1 MQTGLTGLL
10 EWARCKLSI
19 AVVADMVEHGMPK
32 MAEAPTQPRLP
43 EFAVELRLKVI
54 DLKVLTTTLPLLLRL
69 AVEQNS
75 PFSNVTVTQFLF

>member
-1 MQTGLTGLL
+1 
-10 EWARCKLSI
+10 
-19 AVVADMVEHGMPK
+19 MPK
-32 MAEAPTQPRLP
+32 MAEAPRLP

-75 PFSNVTVTQFLF
+75 PFSNATVTQFLF

>member
-1 MQTGLTGLL
+1 VQTELTGLL

-19 AVVADMVEHGMPK
+19 AVVADMVERTHGMPK
-32 MAEAPTQPRLP
+32 MAEAPRLP

-75 PFSNVTVTQFLF
+75 PFSNATVTQFLF